1 MNLSTHANIVK
12 ASRWLLM
19 GYPAALM
26 LVVVVALLLGRV
38 AFGDWPSALIGTV
51 PPESPMVTLACWLVV
66 LTGVC
71 GAFAFGIGALAIVVE
86 AAIHPQNRRHNL
98 VVIILAFCGLGCAFA
113 LLKVDL
119 FGMTSWIAWYLD

>member
-1 MNLSTHANIVK
+1 MNLSTQANIVR
-12 ASRWLLM
+12 AFRWMLL

-38 AFGDWPSALIGTV
+38 AFGVWPSALIGTV
-51 PPESPMVTLACWLVV
+51 PPESFVVTLACWLVV

-71 GAFAFGIGALAIVVE
+71 GVFAFGIGALAMVVE
-86 AAIHPQNRRHNL
+86 ATIHPQSRRYNL
-98 VVIILAFCGLGCAFA
+98 VVIVLAFCGLGCAFT